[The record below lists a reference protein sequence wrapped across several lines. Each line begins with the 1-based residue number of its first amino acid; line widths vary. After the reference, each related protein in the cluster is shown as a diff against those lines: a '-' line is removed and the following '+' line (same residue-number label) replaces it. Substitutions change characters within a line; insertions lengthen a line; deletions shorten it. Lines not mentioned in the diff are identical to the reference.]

1 MINTI
6 NWLKSARLIAD
17 AFHNIS
23 IAPFSTLIRFKI
35 LNGLLK
41 IWKPKSIKK
50 SDQLA
55 WFTRGTMR
63 IQPTFTSTLMR
74 NRTSSCLSKCT
85 TIKSSPVTQSLPS
98 NPSPTSITRKVSC
111 SVWKTGGSSVE
122 KSLPPMPTTGP
133 LRDRSPTMITSW
145 FGATLTSES
154 GQARMNCTRITP
166 QATPVSRK
174 SATRRRQSGICS

>member
-1 MINTI
+1 MEN
-6 NWLKSARLIAD
+6 KFDRPV
-17 AFHNIS
+17 F
-23 IAPFSTLIRFKI
+23 
-35 LNGLLK
+35 
-41 IWKPKSIKK
+41 
-50 SDQLA
+50 
-55 WFTRGTMR
+55 FTRETMK
-63 IQPTFTSTLMR
+63 IQPTSTNTSMR

-98 NPSPTSITRKVSC
+98 NPSQMSITRKVSC

-133 LRDRSPTMITSW
+133 LRDRSHTMITSW

-166 QATPVSRK
+166 QATLVSRK